1 LPNRET
7 AIGQKR
13 LPFCLS
19 SSPDKQ
25 KTSSLNS
32 PSALICANL
41 RLSIFCLCLCALC
54 VSAVRLF
61 MSSLSVSICVHLR
74 LIFPFRI
81 SIFHLQS
88 SILGCILYCRCL
100 LSSVFLLRFAPCAL
114 LSCCLLHTACCL
126 SLLLNVDHLAGRES
140 RCGKDLPLEKD
151 PPAFFNGVI
160 APLIESIRGGTTGRC
175 NERQQTQ
182 PLFHLAVDCT

>member
-1 LPNRET
+1 MPNRET

-25 KTSSLNS
+25 KTSSLKS

-54 VSAVRLF
+54 VSSVRLF

-88 SILGCILYCRCL
+88 SILGPRSGILGCILYCSLPAALCLSVTLCAMRFAFLLPSAYCL
-100 LSSVFLLRFAPCAL
+100 LSFSLIKCGPPRREGEPVWKGPPPGERSPRLL
-114 LSCCLLHTACCL
+114 
-126 SLLLNVDHLAGRES
+126 
-140 RCGKDLPLEKD
+140 
-151 PPAFFNGVI
+151 
-160 APLIESIRGGTTGRC
+160 
-175 NERQQTQ
+175 
-182 PLFHLAVDCT
+182 